1 MKNLRYP
8 KFWLALGCLWV
19 GLVIFLSLVPA
30 PTQPVDIPGLDKVG
44 HIFAYWF
51 LMFWFGL
58 IYNPGRAYR
67 RLGLGFVIMG
77 IILECI
83 QGALGDRTFEWGDIA
98 ANALGVI
105 VGLVLS
111 GTILSEVLVR
121 VEGKLVRNRN
131 MQ

>member
-1 MKNLRYP
+1 MRHLKFQ
-8 KFWLALGCLWV
+8 KFWSALGCLWI

-44 HIFAYWF
+44 HVFAYGF

-67 RLGLGFVIMG
+67 CLGLGFVIMG

-83 QGALGDRTFEWGDIA
+83 QGALGDRTFEWGDMA

-105 VGLVLS
+105 AGLALS
-111 GTILSEVLVR
+111 RTILSEALLR
-121 VEGKLVRNRN
+121 VEGKLVQN
-131 MQ
+131 